1 MARRSLFLLVALLVA
16 GTPRTAA
23 AQQSMSDVL
32 GFLLTNRSIITD
44 DFVRDEQAAAAT
56 RETMT
61 RFLLAEL
68 SMLPTAS
75 PASGFTY
82 RLEPAFGAD
91 VRSSASFGPF
101 FLQRSLTVGAGQT
114 SFTLAFQRAG
124 FSSIDGRPL
133 RDGTLVATASR
144 LRGDAQPF
152 DTETISLDLDTATM
166 TASGTYG
173 VTDRLDL
180 TVAVPFVRLRMKGER
195 VDTYRGTR
203 SVQATAN
210 ASASGLGD
218 IFVGGKYNVWRT
230 GGSGVAI
237 GADARLPTG
246 DEENL
251 LGAGKFSIAPR
262 AIGSFDYGHVAV
274 HGDFA
279 YVTGGLSDAFEYGGA
294 ISIVASP
301 RVTVGAE
308 VLGRWMD
315 SGGRL
320 GESIQAHPHLA
331 DVETIRLVGISE
343 PTTRYAV
350 VGGVR
355 WNVAARWL
363 VNASVLRSVTTTG
376 LQARW
381 VPTVSLDYSFGW

>member
-1 MARRSLFLLVALLVA
+1 MAQGTFVTLATLLVT
-16 GTPRTAA
+16 GTPGVAA

-32 GFLLTNRSIITD
+32 GFLLTNRSIVTD
-44 DFVRDEQAAAAT
+44 DFARDEQAAAAT

-68 SMLPTAS
+68 STLPIAS

-82 RLEPAFGAD
+82 RLEPAIGAD

-101 FLQRSLTVGAGQT
+101 FLQRSLTLGEGQT
-114 SFTLAFQRAG
+114 SFTLALQRAS
-124 FSSIDGRPL
+124 FATIDGRPL
-133 RDGTLVATASR
+133 RDGTLIATASR

-166 TASGTYG
+166 TASGTFG
-173 VTDRLDL
+173 VTDRFDITL
-180 TVAVPFVRLRMKGER
+180 AVPFVTLRMNGER
-195 VDTYRGTR
+195 VDTYRGAR
-203 SVQATAN
+203 SSQATAR

-218 IFVGGKYNVWRT
+218 VFVGGKYNVWRH

-246 DEENL
+246 DDENL
-251 LGAGKFSIAPR
+251 LGSGKLSIAPR
-262 AIGSFDYGHVAV
+262 AIGSFDYGRVAV
-274 HGDFA
+274 HGDLA
-279 YVTGGLSDAFEYGGA
+279 YVTGGWSDAFEYGGA
-294 ISIVASP
+294 ISIAASP

-320 GESIQAHPHLA
+320 VESIQAHPHLS
-331 DVETIRLVGISE
+331 DVETIRLVGTAE

-350 VGGVR
+350 VAGVR

-363 VNASVLRSVTTTG
+363 VNASVLRSMTSTG

-381 VPTVSLDYSFGW
+381 MPTLSLDYSFGW